1 VIDVRSTEAAV
12 VDLDLRIPFTFGV
25 TTVEALPHL
34 LLRAEVRVDGETV
47 TGIAAG
53 NLAPK
58 WFAKDPDQTAAED
71 VAALEDSIEHARG
84 AATDVAGET
93 AFDYWRALH
102 ERQREWGAD
111 RHPALVWNVGV
122 TFPERAVIDAV
133 CRARGTTFG
142 AAVRDGTLG
151 VDPGAIYDDLAG
163 VDPAEHLP
171 EDPARAV
178 AVRHTVG
185 FDDPLAAADGER
197 PDDGLPWTL
206 AEIIEADGVEY
217 FKVKLCG
224 DPEADAE
231 RLRRVAAV
239 VEKRVDEPRFTV
251 DANESYESVADL
263 RATWTTVER
272 EDALDA
278 VEAGL
283 LFVEQPFPRE
293 WALSETVGEALA
305 DWDGPPLVI
314 DESDAR
320 PRDAGRALARGYAGT
335 SYKACK
341 GVFKGLV
348 NACLVGERGGLLSAE
363 DLTTV
368 GPVDRCQDLAV
379 VATLGVDHV
388 ERNGHHFLRGLAAFP
403 EETREDALAA
413 HPDLYRDHEGGFPAL
428 EIRDGVVSL
437 NSVVEALFGTT
448 VRSGG
453 EGWTPLREWSF
464 DP

>member
-1 VIDVRSTEAAV
+1 MIAVEDTDPAV

-34 LLRAEVRVDGETV
+34 LLRAEVRVDGETA
-47 TGIAAG
+47 TGVAAG

-71 VAALEDSIEHARG
+71 VAALRESVEHACE
-84 AATDVAGET
+84 AATEVEGET

-102 ERQREWGAD
+102 ERQREWGED
-111 RHPALVWNVGV
+111 SHPALVWNLGV
-122 TFPERAVIDAV
+122 TFLERAVIDAV
-133 CRARGTTFG
+133 CRVRGTTFG
-142 AAVRDGTLG
+142 AAVRDGSLG
-151 VDPGAIYDDLAG
+151 TDPGAVYDDLDG
-163 VDPAEHLP
+163 VEPAEHLP
-171 EDPARAV
+171 AEPAREV

-185 FDDPLAAADGER
+185 FDDPLVAADGER
-197 PDDGLPWTL
+197 PGDGLPWTL
-206 AEIIEADGVEY
+206 AEIVETHGVEY

-239 VEKRVDEPRFTV
+239 VGKRVDEPRFTV

-263 RATWTTVER
+263 RATWAAIER
-272 EDALDA
+272 ENALDS

-293 WALSETVGEALA
+293 WALSENVGEALA
-305 DWDGPPLVI
+305 AWEGPPVVI
-314 DESDAR
+314 DESDSR
-320 PRDAGRALARGYAGT
+320 PRDAGRALERGYAGT

-341 GVFKGLV
+341 GVFKGIV

-368 GPVDRCQDLAV
+368 GPVDLCQDLAV

-403 EETREDALAA
+403 EETREGALAA
-413 HPDLYRDHEGGFPAL
+413 HPDLYRSHEGGFPAVD
-428 EIRDGVVSL
+428 ITDGVVSL
-437 NSVVEALFGTT
+437 NSVVEAPFGTT

-453 EGWTPLREWSF
+453 EGWTPLRDWAF

>member
-1 VIDVRSTEAAV
+1 VISVERTDPAV

-34 LLRAEVRVDGETV
+34 LLRAEVSVDGETV
-47 TGIAAG
+47 AGVAAG

-71 VAALEDSIEHARG
+71 VAALRESVEHACE
-84 AATDVAGET
+84 AATGVEGET
-93 AFDYWRALH
+93 AFGYWRALH
-102 ERQREWGAD
+102 ERQREWGEE
-111 RHPALVWNVGV
+111 RHPALVWNVGA
-122 TFPERAVIDAV
+122 TFLERAVIDAV

-171 EDPARAV
+171 EKPARDV

-185 FDDPLAAADGER
+185 FDDPLTDAEGER
-197 PDDGLPWTL
+197 PGDGLPWTL
-206 AEIIEADGVEY
+206 AEVIETYGVDH

-231 RLRRVAAV
+231 RLRRVAGV
-239 VEKRVDEPRFTV
+239 VAERVADPRFTV
-251 DANESYESVADL
+251 DANESYASVADL
-263 RATWTTVER
+263 RETWTAVE
-272 EDALDA
+272 ETDALDP

-293 WALSETVGEALA
+293 WALSADTGEALA
-305 DWDGPPLVI
+305 AWDGPPVVI

-320 PRDAGRALARGYAGT
+320 PRDAGRALERGYAGT

-341 GVFKGLV
+341 GVFKGIV

-368 GPVDRCQDLAV
+368 GPVDLCQDLAA

-403 EETREDALAA
+403 EETREGALAA
-413 HPDLYRDHEGGFPAL
+413 HPDLYREREAGFPAVD
-428 EIRDGVVSL
+428 IQDGRISL
-437 NSVVEALFGTT
+437 NSVVDAPFGTP
-448 VRSGG
+448 VRSGSD
-453 EGWTPLREWSF
+453 GWTPLEEWRF